1 MRIMSSGGK
10 WEMIKILDSSKN
22 REEVRK
28 LLERQALLTGEEG
41 KGARER
47 LESVEKIIKEVKNK
61 ADQALIDYT
70 KTFDS
75 VELSLDRIK
84 TAKGEFDAAYREVRQ
99 DELAALRLAKEN
111 ILRFHRCQLRNS
123 WSTFE
128 ENGTILG
135 QRYLPMDTAG
145 LYVPGGTGGKTPLV
159 SSVLMNALPAVV
171 AGVPRIIIC
180 TPPGQDGAVD
190 PHILA
195 AAKEVGITEVFKVG
209 GAQAVAAMAFGTETV
224 PRVDKIAGPGNLY
237 VTMAKRLVYGEV
249 GLDML
254 AGPSEIIIV
263 ADENASARLV
273 AADLLSQAEH
283 GPVDE
288 AGAVLLTPSES
299 LLTETAR
306 EIERQLSTL
315 ARQEVA
321 RACLEKNGGLILT
334 KDVAEAVELAN
345 LAAPEHLEL
354 MVTEPYYWLTKVR
367 HAGAVFL
374 GAFSPEPVGD
384 YVAGTNHVL
393 PTGATARFASGL
405 SVDDF
410 VKKTGIV
417 GYSRE
422 GLAKFGPAAVALAR
436 VEGLEA
442 HARAVE
448 IRLKNKEEGQRS
460 EERRVGEG

>member
-1 MRIMSSGGK
+1 MQVLKSGVHSGRIRSL
-10 WEMIKILDSSKN
+10 LD
-22 REEVRK
+22 RR
-28 LLERQALLTGEEG
+28 ALPQEAE
-41 KGARER
+41 
-47 LESVEKIIKEVKNK
+47 EKIRRAVEAILRRVRREG
-61 ADQALIDYT
+61 DRALVDYT
-70 KTFDS
+70 K
-75 VELSLDRIK
+75 
-84 TAKGEFDAAYREVRQ
+84 EFDRVKLTEQEIKVSEKEFQKACSAVDSSFISAIRT
-99 DELAALRLAKEN
+99 AKEN
-111 ILRFHRCQLRNS
+111 ILRYHRRQVRQSWTAYEDRGIMLGLRY
-123 WSTFE
+123 
-128 ENGTILG
+128 IPL
-135 QRYLPMDTAG
+135 DTAG

-448 IRLKNKEEGQRS
+448 IRLENKEEGQ
-460 EERRVGEG
+460 G

>member
-1 MRIMSSGGK
+1 
-10 WEMIKILDSSKN
+10 MIKILDSSKN

-47 LESVEKIIKEVKNK
+47 LESVEKILKEVKNK
-61 ADQALIDYT
+61 GDQALIDYT
-70 KTFDS
+70 KTFDG

-159 SSVLMNALPAVV
+159 SSVLMNTLPAVV
-171 AGVPRIIIC
+171 AGVKRIMIC
-180 TPPGQDGAVD
+180 TPPRADRSID
-190 PHILA
+190 PYLLVA
-195 AAKEVGITEVFKVG
+195 AAEAGVREVYKVG
-209 GAQAVAAMAFGTETV
+209 GAQAIAAMAFGTETI
-224 PRVDKIAGPGNLY
+224 PRVDKIVGPGNVY
-237 VTMAKRLVYGEV
+237 VTMAKRLVYGRV

-254 AGPSEIIIV
+254 AGPSEILIV
-263 ADENASARLV
+263 ADESASPPLV
-273 AADLLSQAEH
+273 AADLLSQSEH
-283 GPVDE
+283 DPLS
-288 AGAVLLTPSES
+288 GAILISPCAS
-299 LLTETAR
+299 LLQAVAEEVQSQLVDLPR
-306 EIERQLSTL
+306 KEI
-315 ARQEVA
+315 AEVA
-321 RACLEKNGGLILT
+321 LENYGGLIKTRDL
-334 KDVAEAVELAN
+334 DEAIELVN
-345 LAAPEHLEL
+345 ECAPEHLEL
-354 MVTEPYYWLTKVR
+354 IVENPYLWLGKVR

-374 GAFSPEPVGD
+374 GADSPEPIGD

-393 PTGATARFASGL
+393 PTNGTARFASAL

-410 VKKTGIV
+410 TKKMSIIGYTSAGVKK
-417 GYSRE
+417 
-422 GLAKFGPAAVALAR
+422 AGPAAVRIAR

-448 IRLKNKEEGQRS
+448 LRLKKEA
-460 EERRVGEG
+460 

>member
-1 MRIMSSGGK
+1 MQILKSGVDARRIRSL
-10 WEMIKILDSSKN
+10 LDRRASP
-22 REEVRK
+22 REEEEEIRRVVAGILHRVRK
-28 LLERQALLTGEEG
+28 EG
-41 KGARER
+41 DR
-47 LESVEKIIKEVKNK
+47 
-61 ADQALIDYT
+61 ALIEYT
-70 KTFDS
+70 KLFDK
-75 VELSLDRIK
+75 VQLTEGEIK
-84 TAKGEFDAAYREVRQ
+84 VSEEEFQKACSAVDAGFMS
-99 DELAALRLAKEN
+99 ALRTAKEN
-111 ILRFHRCQLRNS
+111 IIRYHRHQVRQS
-123 WSTFE
+123 WTAYE
-128 ENGTILG
+128 ENGIVLG
-135 QRYLPMDTAG
+135 LRYTPLDSAG

-159 SSVLMNALPAVV
+159 SSVLMNAIPAVV
-171 AGVPRIIIC
+171 AGVSRIIIC

-190 PHILA
+190 PHLLA
-195 AAKEVGITEVFKVG
+195 AAKEAGITEVFKVG
-209 GAQAVAAMAFGTETV
+209 GAQAIAAMAFGTETI
-224 PRVDKIAGPGNLY
+224 PRVDKIVGPGNLY

-254 AGPSEIIIV
+254 AGPSEIVIV
-263 ADENASARLV
+263 ADESASARLV

-299 LLTETAR
+299 LLRATAE

-315 ARQEVA
+315 PRQEIA
-321 RACLEKNGGLILT
+321 RNSLAKNGALILT
-334 KDVAEAVELAN
+334 GDLAEAIDLAN

-354 MVTEPYYWLTKVR
+354 MVVDPYYWLTKVR

-374 GAFSPEPVGD
+374 GPFSPEPVGD

-393 PTGATARFASGL
+393 PTGTTARFASGL

-410 VKKTGIV
+410 VKQTSIV

-422 GLAKFGPAAVALAR
+422 GLEKYGPAAVVLAR

-448 IRLKNKEEGQRS
+448 MRLENQEEGW
-460 EERRVGEG
+460 E

>member
-1 MRIMSSGGK
+1 MQILKSGV
-10 WEMIKILDSSKN
+10 DSS
-22 REEVRK
+22 RIRF
-28 LLERQALLTGEEG
+28 LLDRRASPGEGEEEIRR
-41 KGARER
+41 AVADILHRVRREG
-47 LESVEKIIKEVKNK
+47 
-61 ADQALIDYT
+61 DTALVDYT
-70 KTFDS
+70 KIFDRVQLTEQEIKVSEKEFQKACS
-75 VELSLDRIK
+75 VV
-84 TAKGEFDAAYREVRQ
+84 DA
-99 DELAALRLAKEN
+99 DFMSALRTAKEN
-111 ILRFHRCQLRNS
+111 IIRYHRRQLPQSWTAYEDRGIMLGLRYIPLDS
-123 WSTFE
+123 
-128 ENGTILG
+128 
-135 QRYLPMDTAG
+135 AG

-171 AGVPRIIIC
+171 AGVSRLIIC
-180 TPPGQDGAVD
+180 TPPGQDGTVD

-195 AAKEVGITEVFKVG
+195 AAMEVGITEVFKVG
-209 GAQAVAAMAFGTETV
+209 GAQAIAAMAFGTETV
-224 PRVDKIAGPGNLY
+224 PRVDKIVGPGNLY

-254 AGPSEIIIV
+254 AGPSEIVIV
-263 ADENASARLV
+263 ADESASPRLI

-299 LLTETAR
+299 LLNETAG

-315 ARQEVA
+315 PRQEIA
-321 RACLEKNGGLILT
+321 RNSLEKNGGLILT
-334 KDVAEAVELAN
+334 KDLVEAVELAN

-354 MVTEPYYWLTKVR
+354 MVAEPYYWLTKVR

-374 GAFSPEPVGD
+374 GPFSPEPVGD

-393 PTGATARFASGL
+393 PTGTTSRFASGL
-405 SVDDF
+405 SIDDF
-410 VKKTGIV
+410 IKKTSIV

-422 GLAKFGPAAVALAR
+422 GLEKYGPAAVILAR

-448 IRLKNKEEGQRS
+448 MRLENKRPENKEEGR
-460 EERRVGEG
+460 E